1 MNVDAVVN
9 PEDAFKF
16 YYVFKGPKK
25 DQSKKLYYVYGTNM
39 NSKDAG
45 IKHELYKPLGK
56 GYNWPESFRKANNL
70 YYELIFL
77 EQGDIF
83 VPYFKQCKLELNI
96 EKEGF
101 ISYED
106 AKGAWCPWALY
117 DINSSFSILD

>member
-1 MNVDAVVN
+1 MVN

-45 IKHELYKPLGK
+45 IKHESYRPQGK

-77 EQGDIF
+77 EQGSTFQPHFIF
-83 VPYFKQCKLELNI
+83 TLLYSKR
-96 EKEGF
+96 KEHG
-101 ISYED
+101 
-106 AKGAWCPWALY
+106 
-117 DINSSFSILD
+117 

>member
-1 MNVDAVVN
+1 MVN

-45 IKHELYKPLGK
+45 IKHESYKPQGK

-77 EQGDIF
+77 EQGATF
-83 VPYFKQCKLELNI
+83 LPYFNLILIYWSKQKMRYSKFYELESAQIFICMITNVVGV
-96 EKEGF
+96 EG
-101 ISYED
+101 
-106 AKGAWCPWALY
+106 A
-117 DINSSFSILD
+117 

>member
-1 MNVDAVVN
+1 MN

-39 NSKDAG
+39 NSKDVG
-45 IKHELYKPLGK
+45 IKHEMYKPQGK

-77 EQGDIF
+77 EQGGVYFNLIFDIHLLWIRG
-83 VPYFKQCKLELNI
+83 QMW
-96 EKEGF
+96 
-101 ISYED
+101 ISGLVTD
-106 AKGAWCPWALY
+106 LHN
-117 DINSSFSILD
+117 DIIK